1 MLLVLPV
8 SDFSVG
14 GSLPKS
20 SIRVLIVD
28 DFEQWRRFYCSMIQQ
43 RSEFQVICE
52 VSDGLE
58 AVDVARR
65 LQPDLILL
73 DIGLPTLNGIEA
85 ARRIREVSAAS
96 RILFVS
102 ENRSIDIVE
111 EALSTGAAGYVV
123 KSDAAGQL
131 LHAVNEVL
139 EGKRFV
145 SDSLAGQGLKGAA
158 NQPATN
164 APDSH
169 QLVTFA
175 QAQKLETPRHHEVGF
190 FSEDRHFLSHVRG
203 FIAAALKAGNAA
215 IVIATESHRERL
227 LLELQAEGMDMRAA
241 IEEGRYIPL
250 DAADAL
256 SKFMVDGMPD
266 SVRFLELLGDLIV
279 TAREAA
285 KGEHAGVSVFGECV
299 HVLWAQ
305 GNAEAAIQ
313 VEELGNKLTQIHA
326 VDILCGYSV
335 GTVEK
340 RMDNAVFQRICSE
353 HSAVHSI

>member
-1 MLLVLPV
+1 MLLSLPV
-8 SDFSVG
+8 SNLFRGDA
-14 GSLPKS
+14 LPKS
-20 SIRVLIVD
+20 SIRVLVVD
-28 DFEQWRRFYCSMIQQ
+28 DFEQWRRFNCSIVQK

-58 AVDVARR
+58 AVHVARQ

-85 ARRIREVSAAS
+85 ARRIREVSSES
-96 RILFVS
+96 RILFVT

-111 EALSTGAAGYVV
+111 EALSTGANGYVV
-123 KSDAAGQL
+123 KSDAAGEL
-131 LHAVNEVL
+131 LQAVNEVL

-145 SDSLAGQGLKGAA
+145 SASLAGHGLLGAA
-158 NQPATN
+158 NQPPTN

-169 QLVTFA
+169 KRLIFA

-190 FSEDRHFLSHVRG
+190 YSEDRQFLNHVGG
-203 FIAAALKAGNAA
+203 FTAAALKAGNAA
-215 IVIATESHRERL
+215 IVVATEPHRESL
-227 LLELQAEGMDMRAA
+227 LRELQAEGMDMRVA
-241 IEEGRYIPL
+241 IEEFRYIPL
-250 DAADAL
+250 DAVDTL
-256 SKFMVDGMPD
+256 SMFMVNGMPD
-266 SVRFLELLGDLIV
+266 PVRFLELLGDLIM

-285 KGEHAGVSVFGECV
+285 KGKDPRVSIFGECV

-305 GNAEAAIQ
+305 GNTEAAIQ
-313 VEELGNKLTQIHA
+313 MEKLGNKLTQIHA

-335 GTVEK
+335 GAVESP
-340 RMDNAVFQRICSE
+340 MDTDVFQRICSE

>member
-1 MLLVLPV
+1 LPE
-8 SDFSVG
+8 
-14 GSLPKS
+14 S
-20 SIRVLIVD
+20 SIRVLVVD
-28 DFEQWRRFYCSMIQQ
+28 DFEQWRRFNCSIIQK

-58 AVDVARR
+58 AVHVARQ

-73 DIGLPTLNGIEA
+73 DIGLPTLSGIEA

-123 KSDAAGQL
+123 KSDAASEL
-131 LHAVNEVL
+131 LHAVNEAL

-145 SDSLAGQGLKGAA
+145 SASLVGHGLQGAA

-169 QLVTFA
+169 KLVTFA
-175 QAQKLETPRHHEVGF
+175 QAQKREIPRNHEVGF
-190 FSEDRHFLSHVRG
+190 YSEERHFLNHVGG

-215 IVIATESHRERL
+215 IVVATESHRESLIR
-227 LLELQAEGMDMRAA
+227 ELQAQGMDMRAA
-241 IEEGRYIPL
+241 IEEDRYMPL
-250 DAADAL
+250 DAADTL
-256 SKFMVDGMPD
+256 SMFMAKGMPD
-266 SVRFLELLGDLIV
+266 PVRFLELLGDLIV

-285 KGEHAGVSVFGECV
+285 KGKDARVSIFGECV

-313 VEELGNKLTQIHA
+313 MEKLGNKLTQIHA
-326 VDILCGYSV
+326 VDILCGYLV
-335 GTVEK
+335 GTVES
-340 RMDNAVFQRICSE
+340 RMDNDVFQQICSE